1 MHVWGNDADEIA
13 QMLSPKAFKDDGT
26 RTNLIDHPVVKKTL
40 DALSE
45 DALAWSF
52 DVWGWETARVE
63 RDHYAPIASLLNHC
77 VGQCD
82 TMYELLRAS
91 GELCDT
97 PDSDFVLGKLKDR
110 FLEDLFFAPYDK
122 NMGDT
127 IEDAAPMKPDLLSF
141 AGGPIFSQEVLKQLK
156 AFWSL
161 AKDKRTII
169 KRQVAITVEVKWSW
183 KLLVEQIAAYVR
195 AQFAVAPLRCFVPG
209 IGVNQK
215 TGTISFFIFHRGGLT
230 MSAPL
235 KIVNKT
241 RKQGKGK
248 KKRASKPA
256 PEQLLRENRR
266 KVLKLMLS
274 MLLWQDAVDAGFPP
288 FTNGLAIILPDPT
301 NDFTFFTVMI
311 GGVLYYALSLRGRNT
326 VVYLVQYIGGKVY
339 LLPPKNLLSV
349 KRQLPR
355 SDSLLGESTSLLNI
369 TF

>member
-63 RDHYAPIASLLNHC
+63 RDHYTPIASLLNHC

-91 GELCDT
+91 GELCNT

-183 KLLVEQIAAYVR
+183 KLLVEQIAAYVPR
-195 AQFAVAPLRCFVPG
+195 AVCSRTSALFRSWYRREPEDG
-209 IGVNQK
+209 HNQLLH
-215 TGTISFFIFHRGGLT
+215 FHRGGLT